1 MRKNK
6 SVTKETRG
14 EEVNNVYKL
23 IERINLTQK
32 VRMSINFPEW
42 SATHVRVDVKNDNS
56 KYRFDGRI
64 IYLAAAMSSDL
75 ALDTS

>member
-1 MRKNK
+1 
-6 SVTKETRG
+6 
-14 EEVNNVYKL
+14 
-23 IERINLTQK
+23 
-32 VRMSINFPEW
+32 MSINFPEW